1 MVDCVVKTRAAVSH
15 IVLSVESAW
24 FRFNFMRLRGTYGL
38 ICAAL
43 VAAGAPACLAQIFPI
58 SQEAAAKVME
68 LTGQVSVLRDS
79 EPWALNVGDL
89 VQAQQIILTGP
100 DGYAKF
106 QTSDGSTFEV
116 YPSSNVI
123 FRKNPGSLRDLLD
136 LFVGRIKVHIQRL
149 SGAPN
154 PNRVM
159 TPTAV
164 ISVRGTIFDVSIDDD
179 DETTIVSV
187 EEGSVE
193 VRHALKPGAPKIVN
207 EGETLRVYKDEP
219 LAKSTIDKNE
229 LLRRILH
236 GLGDAAYRIAI
247 DSPAR
252 AGIGGSVGPVPP
264 PIGQPHPSGPPS
276 TAPPPD

>member
-1 MVDCVVKTRAAVSH
+1 
-15 IVLSVESAW
+15 
-24 FRFNFMRLRGTYGL
+24 MRLRGTYGL
-38 ICAAL
+38 VCAAL
-43 VAAGAPACLAQIFPI
+43 VVVSAPACLAQIFPV
-58 SQEAAAKVME
+58 SQEAAAKVVE

-123 FRKNPGSLRDLLD
+123 FRKNPGSLHDLLD

-149 SGAPN
+149 GGAPN
-154 PNRVM
+154 PNRIM

-187 EEGSVE
+187 QEGSVE

-207 EGETLRVYKDEP
+207 AGETLRVYKDEP

-247 DSPAR
+247 DSPGR
-252 AGIGGSVGPVPP
+252 VGIGTVSVPTGVGQHAPSPPPSVPP
-264 PIGQPHPSGPPS
+264 PAGTPSGPS
-276 TAPPPD
+276 TAPPPG

>member
-1 MVDCVVKTRAAVSH
+1 MRRSSTIAGGSWVIGALLVLAAAPVS
-15 IVLSVESAW
+15 
-24 FRFNFMRLRGTYGL
+24 F
-38 ICAAL
+38 
-43 VAAGAPACLAQIFPI
+43 AQLFPQ
-58 SQEAAAKVME
+58 SRDDAAKVLT

-89 VQAQQIILTGP
+89 VQTQQVILTGP

-123 FRKNPGSLRDLLD
+123 FRKNPGSLQDLLD
-136 LFVGRIKVHIQRL
+136 LFVGRVKIHIQRL
-149 SGAPN
+149 GGQPN

-207 EGETLRVYKDEP
+207 AGESLHVYRDEP
-219 LAKSTIDKNE
+219 LARSTIDKNE
-229 LLRRILH
+229 LFHRIIR

-247 DSPAR
+247 SPPGHG
-252 AGIGGSVGPVPP
+252 GIPIPGGGLPQTGDHAPP
-264 PIGQPHPSGPPS
+264 PPPS
-276 TAPPPD
+276 TPPPSSGPSSAPPG

>member
-1 MVDCVVKTRAAVSH
+1 MKLSGTLGFSCAVLAMAA
-15 IVLSVESAW
+15 
-24 FRFNFMRLRGTYGL
+24 
-38 ICAAL
+38 
-43 VAAGAPACLAQIFPI
+43 APACFAQLFPV
-58 SQEAAAKVME
+58 SQDAAAKVVTI
-68 LTGQVSVLRDS
+68 TGQVSVLRDS
-79 EPWALNVGDL
+79 QPWALNVGDL
-89 VQAQQIILTGP
+89 VQTQQIILTGP

-149 SGAPN
+149 GGEPN
-154 PNRVM
+154 PNRIM

-164 ISVRGTIFDVSIDDD
+164 ISVRGTIFDVSINDD

-193 VRHALKPGAPKIVN
+193 VRHALRPGSAKIVN
-207 EGETLRVYKDEP
+207 AGESLHVYRDEP
-219 LAKSTIDKNE
+219 LAKSLIDKNE
-229 LLRRILH
+229 LLHRIVR

-247 DSPAR
+247 SPPGRVSVPGIGNPEPGEGKGSPA
-252 AGIGGSVGPVPP
+252 P
-264 PIGQPHPSGPPS
+264 
-276 TAPPPD
+276 TNAPPP

>member
-1 MVDCVVKTRAAVSH
+1 
-15 IVLSVESAW
+15 
-24 FRFNFMRLRGTYGL
+24 MRLSGICGVGCALL
-38 ICAAL
+38 IAA
-43 VAAGAPACLAQIFPI
+43 APSCFAQLFPV
-58 SQEAAAKVME
+58 SPDAAAKVVT

-149 SGAPN
+149 GNEPN

-164 ISVRGTIFDVSIDDD
+164 ISVRGTIFDVSINDD

-193 VRHALKPGAPKIVN
+193 VRHALKPGAAKIVN
-207 EGETLRVYKDEP
+207 EGETLHVYRDEP
-219 LAKSTIDKNE
+219 LAKSMVDKNAV
-229 LLRRILH
+229 LQRVLR

-247 DSPAR
+247 SPPGH
-252 AGIGGSVGPVPP
+252 AGVGVGVSPP
-264 PIGQPHPSGPPS
+264 PISTQPHPS
-276 TAPPPD
+276 PPPTVPPPPG

>member
-1 MVDCVVKTRAAVSH
+1 
-15 IVLSVESAW
+15 
-24 FRFNFMRLRGTYGL
+24 MRLSGTYGVG
-38 ICAAL
+38 CAL
-43 VAAGAPACLAQIFPI
+43 FVMAAAPACFAQIFPS
-58 SQEAAAKVME
+58 SQDAAAKVVEM
-68 LTGQVSVLRDS
+68 TGDVSALRDS
-79 EPWALNVGDL
+79 ERWALNVGDL

-136 LFVGRIKVHIQRL
+136 LFVGRVKVHIQRL
-149 SGAPN
+149 GGEPN
-154 PNRVM
+154 PNRIM

-164 ISVRGTIFDVSIDDD
+164 ISVRGTIFDVSINDD

-193 VRHALKPGAPKIVN
+193 VRHALKPGAAKIVN
-207 EGETLRVYKDEP
+207 AGETLHVYRDEP
-219 LAKSTIDKNE
+219 LAKSLIDKNE
-229 LLRRILH
+229 LLHRIVR

-247 DSPAR
+247 TPPGHVGISVPGTGPGVGQKAPSPA
-252 AGIGGSVGPVPP
+252 PTTPP
-264 PIGQPHPSGPPS
+264 PPG
-276 TAPPPD
+276 

>member
-1 MVDCVVKTRAAVSH
+1 MLV
-15 IVLSVESAW
+15 
-24 FRFNFMRLRGTYGL
+24 
-38 ICAAL
+38 
-43 VAAGAPACLAQIFPI
+43 VAAAPACFAQIFPV
-58 SQEAAAKVME
+58 SQQAAAKVLE

-89 VQAQQIILTGP
+89 VEAQQIILTGP

-149 SGAPN
+149 GGAPN
-154 PNRVM
+154 PNRIM

-164 ISVRGTIFDVSIDDD
+164 ISVRGTIFDVSINDD

-193 VRHALKPGAPKIVN
+193 VRHALKPGSPKIVN
-207 EGETLRVYKDEP
+207 AGETLHVYKDEP
-219 LAKSTIDKNE
+219 LAKSVIDKNE
-229 LLRRILH
+229 VFHRIVRA
-236 GLGDAAYRIAI
+236 LGDAAYRMAI
-247 DSPAR
+247 DPPGR
-252 AGIGGSVGPVPP
+252 VGISVPGCGPCGQPTQTHPSAPPTTAPP
-264 PIGQPHPSGPPS
+264 PGSPSGPS
-276 TAPPPD
+276 TAPPPG